1 MALLTGIDRLSGP
14 LRSPLA
20 RLLRRGRK
28 EESSPPLPPE
38 NLRPSSPKRI
48 SRPQI
53 LLLASVAVG
62 SFIFGLFQGFPHRE
76 LARYILG
83 QAGQQ
88 GGVGL
93 SAASG
98 RFDLPATLTYR
109 NLVLVAETP
118 AGPTSLSVDRAEGTL
133 VLSSLATRS
142 PRMNFRVRA
151 YGGLFE
157 GHLRRLAHAENHL
170 KGATVTPVDLRLT
183 QKVLHQKIGGTLAL
197 DTDYTWRSGAE
208 IDGHGVIR
216 AVIRHLVLSS
226 LAVGGFP
233 LPPVTFDAVR
243 SQVFVSGGR
252 GRLERLSAT
261 GPLADINGGGT
272 FTLATPYQNTV
283 LHVRLD
289 IRLKGTLASIPF
301 PGVPGSGPSRLLVL
315 TLDGPAQ
322 NLTIAMNGIPIPH

>member
-1 MALLTGIDRLSGP
+1 MALMTGIARLAAHLGA
-14 LRSPLA
+14 PLA
-20 RLLRRGRK
+20 RLRRG
-28 EESSPPLPPE
+28 ETPSPPSRE
-38 NLRPSSPKRI
+38 EGLRPPSSKNI
-48 SRPQI
+48 SRTH
-53 LLLASVAVG
+53 LLLLG
-62 SFIFGLFQGFPHRE
+62 SFAFVAFFFGLFQGFPHQE
-76 LARYILG
+76 LARYFLG
-83 QAGQQ
+83 LAGQQ

-98 RFDLPATLTYR
+98 RFDLPARLSYR

-118 AGPTSLSVDRAEGTL
+118 TGPASLSVDQAEGAL
-133 VLSSLATRS
+133 VLSSLATRN

-157 GHLRRLAHAENHL
+157 GHLRRLAHSENHL

-183 QKVLHQKIGGTLAL
+183 EAVLHQKIGGTLAL

-208 IDGHGVIR
+208 IDGHGVVR
-216 AVIRHLVLSS
+216 AVIRHLLLSS

-233 LPPVTFDAVR
+233 LPPVAFDAVR

-261 GPLADINGGGT
+261 GPLADINGDGT
-272 FTLATPYQNTV
+272 FILATPYQNTV
-283 LHVRLD
+283 LHLRLN
-289 IRLKGTLASIPF
+289 IHLKGALASIPF
-301 PGVPGSGPSRLLVL
+301 PGATGSGPSRLLIL